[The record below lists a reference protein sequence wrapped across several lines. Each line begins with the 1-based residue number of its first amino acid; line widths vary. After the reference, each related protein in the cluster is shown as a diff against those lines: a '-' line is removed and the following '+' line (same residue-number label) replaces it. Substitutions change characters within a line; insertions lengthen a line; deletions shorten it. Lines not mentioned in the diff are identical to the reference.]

1 MRERLHDYLDGEL
14 DVSAREAFERE
25 LAADPALKAE
35 LEALR
40 SLRSELEALP
50 APQPTADFGDQVMAQ
65 LRRVEQAKQ
74 GPQAQREQ
82 PRRSFWDLFR
92 VSLQVPAWA
101 ALLLVLGLGVA
112 FWATTRAPLGQ
123 APVGQAVQPPL
134 ASGSGTSI
142 EVPHRVPTPGAIVR
156 QVAHE
161 QSCRPRR
168 VPVRFVLHAP
178 GAKSVSVAGDF
189 NAWRRDRAVLADDNG
204 NGVWTVTVY
213 LTPGRYQYKFVVD
226 GKWVVDPDAP
236 NYIVDG
242 FGGRNAVLSI

>member
-1 MRERLHDYLDGEL
+1 MPERLHDYLDGEL
-14 DVSAREAFERE
+14 DASAREAFEQE
-25 LAADPALKAE
+25 LAADPALKAQ

-50 APQPTADFGDQVMAQ
+50 APQPTAEFGDQVMAQ
-65 LRRVEQAKQ
+65 LRRMGQAKQ
-74 GPQAQREQ
+74 AEQ

-92 VSLQVPAWA
+92 VSLRVPAWA
-101 ALLLVLGLGVA
+101 AVLLVLGLGVA
-112 FWATTRAPLGQ
+112 FWAATRR
-123 APVGQAVQPPL
+123 PVGQTVQPPL
-134 ASGSGTSI
+134 ASGSGSGSGTSI
-142 EVPHRVPTPGAIVR
+142 VVPHRVPTPGAIVR